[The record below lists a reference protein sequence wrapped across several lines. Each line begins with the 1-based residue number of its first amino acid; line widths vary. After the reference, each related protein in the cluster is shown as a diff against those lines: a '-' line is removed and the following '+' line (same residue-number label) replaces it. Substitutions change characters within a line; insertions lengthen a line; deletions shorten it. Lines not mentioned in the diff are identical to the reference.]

1 MSFLRRVRALE
12 AFAANGTPTGYEQDE
27 IVKTKYFE
35 LVGKYVFRV
44 ASLGSA
50 TDWAP
55 FCAHAGSHAAICSA
69 VNCSPDASLLCRLPK
84 ALSR

>member
-35 LVGKYVFRV
+35 LVG
-44 ASLGSA
+44 
-50 TDWAP
+50 TDAEMVDLLRHVKITMLP
-55 FCAHAGSHAAICSA
+55 MENPHGRDIVEVRARPPPRRLRPRPAAG
-69 VNCSPDASLLCRLPK
+69 
-84 ALSR
+84 